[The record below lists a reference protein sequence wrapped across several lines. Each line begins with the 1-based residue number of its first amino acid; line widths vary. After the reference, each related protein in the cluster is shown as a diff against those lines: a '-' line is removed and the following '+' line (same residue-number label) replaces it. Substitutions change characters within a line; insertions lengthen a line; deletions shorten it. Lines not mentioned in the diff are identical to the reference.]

1 MLEIKMT
8 TPLTRP
14 TYIFPQESN
23 YQSEIPIWTTFSCAK
38 WNTFSNRRTN
48 ESIRGNNRLFSITV
62 PYPKV
67 FTVNN
72 NQNYVVGGALANE
85 LQNLDLVTEQLQ
97 TMNVR
102 LRSALNGG
110 MGISPDHMETYLD
123 PGSRREYT
131 ISFDLVAKTTAQA
144 VTISNI
150 ANTFQKN
157 AFSRWDGRNPLVWYH
172 PPLWSIAVTN
182 QDQSIN
188 PAWDVNSLPCVL
200 KNVDINRAPIL
211 NVPFSIQTNYP
222 LSMNITLLF
231 YEIEPAVLNEKNNT
245 LVNRASIF
253 STGT

>member
-1 MLEIKMT
+1 MPNKPI
-8 TPLTRP
+8 
-14 TYIFPQESN
+14 YIFPQEQR
-23 YQSEIPIWTTFSCAK
+23 YQSEIPVWISFSCAK

-48 ESIRGNNRLFSITV
+48 ESISGNDRLFTVTV

-67 FTVNN
+67 LTVNN
-72 NQNYVVGGALANE
+72 NQNYVIGGALANE
-85 LQNLDLVTEQLQ
+85 LQNLDLVAEQLQ

-102 LRSALNGG
+102 IRSALNGG

-131 ISFDLVAKTTAQA
+131 ISFDLVAKTEAQA
-144 VTISNI
+144 SLISTI
-150 ANTFQKN
+150 ANIFQKN

-172 PPLWSIAVTN
+172 PPLWSIKVLNEQAN
-182 QDQSIN
+182 GIA
-188 PAWDVNSLPCVL
+188 PGWDPNALPCVL

-211 NVPFSIQTNYP
+211 NIPFSTSTNYP

-231 YEIEPAVLNEKNNT
+231 YEIEPAVLDEKTGN
-245 LVNRASIF
+245 LVNRAKIF